1 MRRIEKRPRI
11 GAHLSI
17 GRGLD
22 KTADEAVERGL
33 ETLQIFLRNPR
44 GRGAR
49 KFSTKEVDYFTGK
62 LTDNNITPLVVHIPY
77 ICNPA
82 AVKEE
87 LYQFAWETIQHDLQ
101 RCSLVKADFLVLH
114 PGSFTT
120 SSLEVGITRTAA
132 LLNRVLEDYQDD
144 TRILLETM
152 AGQGTEIGSKFEELL
167 SILELVNRP
176 DKVGI
181 CLDTC
186 HLLAAGY
193 DCSSAAGIEHMLE
206 QAAGSFGID
215 KIQLIHANDSN
226 SPLASGKDRHSHI
239 GQGFIGLEG
248 FNRLIQNQLL
258 REIPFIVETPVEGL
272 QEDIDNLKT
281 LRGQTTEC

>member
-1 MRRIEKRPRI
+1 MRKIEKRPRI

-22 KTADEAVERGL
+22 KTADEAVDRGL

-49 KFSTKEVDYFTGK
+49 QFSTRETDHFIEK
-62 LTDNNITPLVVHIPY
+62 LGDNNITPLAVHIPY

-82 AVKEE
+82 AVKED

-101 RCSLVKADFLVLH
+101 RCSLVRADFLVLH

-120 SSLEVGITRTAA
+120 SSLEAGIERTAA
-132 LLNRVLEDYQDD
+132 LLKRVLSEYQGD
-144 TRILLETM
+144 TMILLETM
-152 AGQGTEIGSKFEELL
+152 AGQGTEIGSNFDELF
-167 SILELVNRP
+167 SILELVDRY
-176 DKVGI
+176 DKMGI

-193 DCSSAAGIEHMLE
+193 DCSSDRGIDHILE

-215 KIQLIHANDSN
+215 KIRLIHANDSN
-226 SPLASGKDRHSHI
+226 TPLASRKDRHSHI
-239 GQGFIGLEG
+239 GQGFIGSEG
-248 FNRLIQNQLL
+248 FARMMQNQLL
-258 REIPFIVETPVEGL
+258 RGIPFIVETPEEGL
-272 QEDIDNLKT
+272 QEDIDNLKK
-281 LRGQTTEC
+281 LREQITH